1 MNVSEYYEYK
11 KDNDKQIADY
21 NAQMEKEKKEQKKE
35 KQEKTKDQ
43 LKSGVEKVSTV
54 VSAIPHFT
62 KAAGLAAILG
72 AIGSVANNLKNGK

>member
-43 LKSGVEKVSTV
+43 LKKGVETATTVITKIPNFAKVTG
-54 VSAIPHFT
+54 A
-62 KAAGLAAILG
+62 AAILG
-72 AIGSVANNLKNGK
+72 MLGSVANNFKNGK

>member
-21 NAQMEKEKKEQKKE
+21 NAQKESEKKEQKKAKSE
-35 KQEKTKDQ
+35 KEKEQ
-43 LKSGVEKVSTV
+43 LKNGVEKVTSV
-54 VSAIPHFT
+54 ISAIPHFT

-72 AIGSVANNLKNGK
+72 TLGSVANNLKNGK